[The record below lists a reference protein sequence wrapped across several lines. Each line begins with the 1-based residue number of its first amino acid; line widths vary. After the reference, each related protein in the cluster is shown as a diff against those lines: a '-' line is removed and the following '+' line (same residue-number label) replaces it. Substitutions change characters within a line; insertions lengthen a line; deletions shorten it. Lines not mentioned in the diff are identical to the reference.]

1 MLKEVI
7 AVPLLI
13 NGIVYKLTA
22 KEGIF
27 MAEQIDD
34 LNFDDKVLKA
44 DKPVLVDFWAAWC
57 GPCRQMG
64 PVIDEIAKEMEGTA
78 DVYKLNIDENPFLAR
93 KFGISSIPSFGVFNK
108 GELVQMLVGARPKK
122 SLMDPLKEL
131 AN

>member
-1 MLKEVI
+1 
-7 AVPLLI
+7 
-13 NGIVYKLTA
+13 
-22 KEGIF
+22 